1 MTVSYNDLYL
11 DVRKALKK
19 EGVEAAS
26 LEARELVCAA
36 SGKSREEFFRDMPL
50 YAPDFVQTKLDDL
63 LLRRLRGE
71 PVAYLVGE
79 WEFYGL
85 TLTIN
90 RHVLIP
96 RPETEILVDRAVP
109 LMACAGEGGR
119 ILDLC
124 AGSGAIGLAVV
135 SQVKTCRAVLIEL
148 SPEALQVCKQNI
160 RRNHLSGRAACLPG
174 DAKQPPDPSLW
185 DFDVIVCNPPY
196 IPSADIAGLDA
207 SVREYEPHGALDGGA
222 DGLDFYRVIA
232 RLWKDSLRL
241 GGSLIFE
248 VGIHQAAAV
257 RQIMIDAGYEDI
269 QVLPDAQGIDRVVEG
284 RNLKDLA
291 IEESTQENEQS
302 IGG

>member
-11 DVRKALKK
+11 DVRKALRR

-26 LEARELVCAA
+26 LEARELICAA
-36 SGKSREEFFRDMPL
+36 AGKNREAFFRDLAL
-50 YAPDFVQTKLDDL
+50 YAPDFVQKKLDDFL
-63 LLRRLRGE
+63 MRRLQGE

-96 RPETEILVDRAVP
+96 RPETELLVDRAIP
-109 LMACAGEGGR
+109 LMQSAGEGGR

-124 AGSGAIGLAVV
+124 AGSGSIGLAVV
-135 SQVKTCRAVLIEL
+135 SQVKSCRAVLIEL
-148 SPEALQVCKQNI
+148 SPEAIGICKQNI
-160 RRNHLSGRAACLPG
+160 RRNHLSGRAACLAG
-174 DAKQPPDPSLW
+174 DAKLPPDPSLW

-196 IPSADIAGLDA
+196 IPTADIAGLDA
-207 SVREYEPHGALDGGA
+207 SVRDYEPHSALDGGP
-222 DGLDFYRVIA
+222 DGLDFYRAVA
-232 RLWKDSLRL
+232 TLWKGSLRL

-257 RQIMIDAGYEDI
+257 KQIMIDAGYEDI
-269 QVLPDAQGIDRVVEG
+269 QVLPDAQGIPRVVEG
-284 RNLKDLA
+284 R
-291 IEESTQENEQS
+291 S
-302 IGG
+302 IDIGT